1 MNTHYKIRAEK
12 YQRECNIVLMLSY
25 EDIYSTYIFEKS
37 HYNPYISTYSKG
49 TFVLLLQLIY
59 IPTFDMGQINDK
71 HEMRNSKQLDTLSDY
86 DRGFFFLTEEISFLI
101 VIFKCVTTSLMI

>member
-1 MNTHYKIRAEK
+1 MKNHIIIHIE
-12 YQRECNIVLMLSY
+12 V
-25 EDIYSTYIFEKS
+25 
-37 HYNPYISTYSKG
+37 PSKG

-86 DRGFFFLTEEISFLI
+86 DRGVFFLTEEISFFNCHLQVCNNKFDDI
-101 VIFKCVTTSLMI
+101 K